1 MGNRGLLFMKNK
13 VTATQLYRDMRQQTD
28 PLTAGLEKIH
38 IGRLVCR
45 KGCCLCCTNLKV
57 FPVEFFS
64 IVEEMKKDGWNKPA
78 FDAARTCG
86 YLNEQGACEIYP
98 YRPMIC
104 RTQGLPLAFYDD
116 DSQGY
121 SVTFCPQNFT
131 VDADKLDFNADNT
144 LNLDR
149 LNDKLFE
156 IHLQFL
162 AEHPEM
168 SLTEQ
173 SRIELSRL
181 RDYL

>member
-1 MGNRGLLFMKNK
+1 MK
-13 VTATQLYRDMRQQTD
+13 AMQLYYKLRQQTD
-28 PLTAGLEKIH
+28 RLTAGLEKVH
-38 IGRLVCR
+38 SGRMVCR
-45 KGCCLCCTNLKV
+45 KGCCHCCTNLTV

-64 IVEEMKKDGWNKPA
+64 IVEEMKLAGWSKPT

-86 YLNEQGACEIYP
+86 YLNKQGECEIYP

-116 DSQGY
+116 DAQGY

-131 VDADKLDFNADNT
+131 ADADKLEFNAENT
-144 LNLDR
+144 LNLDHM
-149 LNDKLFE
+149 NDKLFE

-168 SLTEQ
+168 NLDSK
-173 SRIELSRL
+173 SRIELKQL
-181 RDYL
+181 GEYF